1 MVFLGLF
8 EGESPWRPPHLLC
21 FDDFSDIMAKLI
33 FNRLLLAVF
42 TLFAVSVL
50 IFVCTEILPGDVA
63 SAVLGQGATPEA
75 LVIFR
80 KELGLDVPAPIR
92 FWNWFTAAMQGD
104 LGTALTNKRVIVD
117 ELLPRLGNT
126 LFLAGFAALIAIPLA
141 VGLGIISAIN
151 EGKWSDKI
159 SNLVTLV
166 AISLPEFFIAYL
178 LIIFF
183 VVEFAWFP
191 SLSTVFAGMP
201 LGERIYQTT
210 LPALTLTL
218 LVAAHILRMTRS
230 SVLSVMSTPYIE
242 MAFLKGA
249 KRRRVITR
257 HALPNAAA
265 PIITVIGL
273 NLAYLVVGVVVIEA
287 VFTYPGLGQYMV
299 DAVSKRDVPVIQ
311 ACGLVF
317 ALVFVTLNTLADV
330 LVILV
335 NPRLRHK
342 R

>member
-1 MVFLGLF
+1 MV
-8 EGESPWRPPHLLC
+8 
-21 FDDFSDIMAKLI
+21 KLI
-33 FNRLLLAVF
+33 RNRLLLGVL
-42 TLFAVSVL
+42 TLFAVSIL

-80 KELGLDVPAPIR
+80 KELGLDLPAYLR
-92 FWNWFTAAMQGD
+92 YWNWLVGALQGD
-104 LGTALTNKRVIVD
+104 LGVALTNKRVIVD
-117 ELLPRLGNT
+117 EIMPRLGNT
-126 LFLAGFAALIAIPLA
+126 LFLAGYAALIAIPLA
-141 VGLGIISAIN
+141 VGLGVYSAIN
-151 EGKWSDKI
+151 EGKLSDKLSNI
-159 SNLVTLV
+159 STLV
-166 AISLPEFFIAYL
+166 AISLPEFFVAYL
-178 LIIFF
+178 LIIFMAVKF
-183 VVEFAWFP
+183 TWFP
-191 SLSTVFAGMP
+191 SLSTVFPDMP
-201 LGERIYQTT
+201 LGDRIYQTT
-210 LPALTLTL
+210 LPAITLTL
-218 LVAAHILRMTRS
+218 LVAAHMLRMTRS

-249 KRRRVITR
+249 RRQRVITR

-265 PIITVIGL
+265 PIITVVAL

-287 VFTYPGLGQYMV
+287 VFVYPGLGQLMV

-317 ALVFVTLNTLADV
+317 AAVFVLLNTLADI

>member
-1 MVFLGLF
+1 
-8 EGESPWRPPHLLC
+8 
-21 FDDFSDIMAKLI
+21 
-33 FNRLLLAVF
+33 
-42 TLFAVSVL
+42 
-50 IFVCTEILPGDVA
+50 
-63 SAVLGQGATPEA
+63 VLGQGATPEA

-80 KELGLDVPAPIR
+80 KELGLDIPAHIR
-92 FWNWFTAAMQGD
+92 YWNWFTGAIQGD
-104 LGTALTNKRVIVD
+104 LGVALTNKRVIVD
-117 ELLPRLGNT
+117 EIAPRLANT
-126 LFLAGFAALIAIPLA
+126 MFLAVYSALIAIPLA
-141 VGLGIISAIN
+141 VGSGVFSAIN
-151 EGKWSDKI
+151 EGKISDKLANI
-159 SNLVTLV
+159 VTLV

-183 VVEFAWFP
+183 AVNVNWFP
-191 SLSTVFAGMP
+191 SLSTVFANMP
-201 LGERIYQTT
+201 FGERVYQTT
-210 LPALTLTL
+210 LPAITLTL
-218 LVAAHILRMTRS
+218 LVAAHMLRMTRS

-249 KRRRVITR
+249 RRKRVIIR

-265 PIITVIGL
+265 PIITVIAL
-273 NLAYLVVGVVVIEA
+273 NLAYLVVGVVVIES
-287 VFTYPGLGQYMV
+287 VFVYPGLGQLMV

-317 ALVFVTLNTLADV
+317 AAVFVMLNTLADI

>member
-1 MVFLGLF
+1 
-8 EGESPWRPPHLLC
+8 
-21 FDDFSDIMAKLI
+21 MARLI
-33 FNRLLLAVF
+33 INRLLLGVL

-50 IFVCTEILPGDVA
+50 IFVCTQILPGDVA

-80 KELGLDVPAPIR
+80 KELGLDVPAYLR
-92 FWNWFTAAMQGD
+92 YWNWFTGALQGD
-104 LGTALTNKRVIVD
+104 LGVALTNKRVIID
-117 ELLPRLGNT
+117 EITPRLANT
-126 LFLAGFAALIAIPLA
+126 MFLAGYAALIAIPFA
-141 VGLGIISAIN
+141 VGLGVISAIN
-151 EGKWSDKI
+151 EGKLTDRVSNI
-159 SNLVTLV
+159 STLI
-166 AISLPEFFIAYL
+166 AISLPEFFVAYL
-178 LIIFF
+178 LIIL
-183 VVEFAWFP
+183 FAVQFSWLP
-191 SLSTVFAGMP
+191 SLSTVFPNMP
-201 LGERIYQTT
+201 LSERIYETT
-210 LPALTLTL
+210 LPAITLTL
-218 LVAAHILRMTRS
+218 LVAAHMLRMTRS
-230 SVLSVMSTPYIE
+230 SVLSVMSTAYIE

-249 KRRRVITR
+249 RRNRVITR

-265 PIITVIGL
+265 PIITVVAL

-287 VFTYPGLGQYMV
+287 VFVYPGLGQLMV

-317 ALVFVTLNTLADV
+317 ASVFVVLNTLADI